1 MTHFLA
7 VFGKSTGNIAKTQLI
22 MQIVS
27 NETCLVVKKDRSR
40 QQERQVSSVRKTCFV
55 SKKDL
60 SRQQERP
67 VLHASKTG
75 LFLLLHPLFWV
86 EACTLFT

>member
-27 NETCLVVKKDRSR
+27 NETCLVIKKDRSR
-40 QQERQVSSVRKTCFV
+40 R
-55 SKKDL
+55 
-60 SRQQERP
+60 QERP
-67 VLHASKTG
+67 VSSSRKTG
-75 LFLLLHPLFWV
+75 LVGKKDRSRMPARPVSFYY
-86 EACTLFT
+86 FTHCSGLRRALSLRSWN

>member
-7 VFGKSTGNIAKTQLI
+7 VFGKSTGNIVKIQLI

-27 NETCLVVKKDRSR
+27 NETCLVVKKDMPR
-40 QQERQVSSVRKTCFV
+40 QHERPVSSAIKTGLV
-55 SKKDL
+55 GMKGL

-75 LFLLLHPLFWV
+75 LFLLLHPLFRV
-86 EACTLFT
+86 EACTLFA

>member
-27 NETCLVVKKDRSR
+27 NETCLVGKKG
-40 QQERQVSSVRKTCFV
+40 
-55 SKKDL
+55 L
-60 SRQQERP
+60 SRRQERP
-67 VLHASKTG
+67 VSSA
-75 LFLLLHPLFWV
+75 
-86 EACTLFT
+86 

>member
-27 NETCLVVKKDRSR
+27 NETCLVVKKD
-40 QQERQVSSVRKTCFV
+40 
-55 SKKDL
+55 L
-60 SRQQERP
+60 SRRQERP
-67 VLHASKTG
+67 VSSARKTG
-75 LFLLLHPLFWV
+75 L
-86 EACTLFT
+86 ACQQDRSLSIISPTVLG

>member
-27 NETCLVVKKDRSR
+27 NETCLVVKKD
-40 QQERQVSSVRKTCFV
+40 
-55 SKKDL
+55 L
-60 SRQQERP
+60 SRRQERP
-67 VLHASKTG
+67 VSSA
-75 LFLLLHPLFWV
+75 
-86 EACTLFT
+86 

>member
-27 NETCLVVKKDRSR
+27 NETCHVVKKDWSR
-40 QQERQVSSVRKTCFV
+40 QH
-55 SKKDL
+55 
-60 SRQQERP
+60 ERP
-67 VLHASKTG
+67 VSSARKACLVGMKDRSRRHERPVSSARKTG
-75 LFLLLHPLFWV
+75 L
-86 EACTLFT
+86 ACQQDRSLSITSPTVQG

>member
-27 NETCLVVKKDRSR
+27 NETCLVGKKDLSRQHERPVSSARKTGLVGKKDRSR
-40 QQERQVSSVRKTCFV
+40 QH
-55 SKKDL
+55 
-60 SRQQERP
+60 ERP
-67 VLHASKTG
+67 VSSARKTG
-75 LFLLLHPLFWV
+75 L
-86 EACTLFT
+86 ACQQDRSLSIISPTVLG

>member
-40 QQERQVSSVRKTCFV
+40 R
-55 SKKDL
+55 
-60 SRQQERP
+60 QERP

-75 LFLLLHPLFWV
+75 LFLLFHPLFWV
-86 EACTLFT
+86 EACTLFA